1 MFTGIIQAQ
10 GNIKE
15 IRASSNG
22 VVFVLNSNSL
32 DLSNVSIGDSIAVN
46 GVCLTVTQLDKNYFS
61 SDVSQETLDCTTF
74 SQLKKGQNINLEKSL
89 RLNQGVDGHI
99 VSGHVDGV
107 GKITLIAIEGDSTRM
122 KIKVDDNLVKYI
134 VKKGSIC
141 INGVSLTVNEID
153 GNVFDVNIV
162 PHTFSVTTLGELK
175 VNSQVNIE
183 IDIIARH
190 IEGLLNHKT
199 GARINKALLIKD
211 GYL

>member
-15 IRASSNG
+15 IRASNKG
-22 VVFVLNSNSL
+22 AVFVLNSNSL
-32 DLSNVSIGDSIAVN
+32 DLSDVTIGDSIAVN

-61 SDVSQETLDCTTF
+61 SDVSQETLNCTTF

-122 KIKVDDNLVKYI
+122 KIKVDDNLIKYI
-134 VKKGSIC
+134 AKKGSIC

-162 PHTFSVTTLGELK
+162 PHTFSVTTLDELK

-190 IEGLLNHKT
+190 IEQLLNQRT
-199 GARINKALLIKD
+199 DERIDKALLIKN

>member
-134 VKKGSIC
+134 AKKGSIC

>member
-162 PHTFSVTTLGELK
+162 PHTFSVTTLDELK

-190 IEGLLNHKT
+190 IERLLNHKT
-199 GARINKALLIKD
+199 GARINKARLMKD

>member
-1 MFTGIIQAQ
+1 MFAGIIQAQ

-15 IRASSNG
+15 IRSSNKG

-32 DLSNVSIGDSIAVN
+32 DLSDVSIGDSIAVN
-46 GVCLTVTQLDKNYFS
+46 GVCLTVTQLDDNSFS
-61 SDVSQETLDCTTF
+61 TDISQETLNCTTF

-89 RLNQGVDGHI
+89 RIDKGIDGHL

-107 GKITLIAIEGDSTRM
+107 GKVASITIEGESTRM

-134 VKKGSIC
+134 AKKSSIC
-141 INGVSLTVNEID
+141 INGVSMTVNEID
-153 GNVFDVNIV
+153 GNVFSVNII
-162 PHTFSVTTLGELK
+162 PHTFSVTTLDELK

-190 IEGLLNHKT
+190 IEQLLNHKT
-199 GARINKALLIKD
+199 GA
-211 GYL
+211 